1 MVDEKVCVEQQGTVE
16 EIAGH
21 KVFVRIRQISACGD
35 CHARSLCSMTE
46 MEDKL
51 IEADDNSLN
60 LHQGDRVNVTMTRSM
75 GNRAVLLGYMI
86 PFLLLIT
93 LLLVLSAAHLKEG
106 IIGLAAVAILLAYYT
121 ILHLF
126 RDRLKKSFTFTL
138 SKTD

>member
-1 MVDEKVCVEQQGTVE
+1 MADEKVCVEQQGTVE

>member
-1 MVDEKVCVEQQGTVE
+1 MADEKVCVEQQGTVE
-16 EIAGH
+16 EVAGH

-35 CHARSLCSMTE
+35 CHARSMCSMTE

-60 LHQGDRVNVTMTRSM
+60 LHQGDTVNITMKRSM
-75 GNRAVLLGYMI
+75 GNKAVLLGYMI
-86 PFLLLIT
+86 PFLLLIIV
-93 LLLVLSAAHLKEG
+93 LLVLSATHVKEG
-106 IIGLAAVAILLAYYT
+106 VIGLAAVAILLAYYT